1 MRMKEPYKTLIKVI
15 GARVVLR
22 MCYGC
27 GMDIS
32 ARLVRDFSLLRT
44 VWKDVFFL
52 GGARE
57 CEEVKSRKYKKKRC
71 GFVYLKE

>member
-1 MRMKEPYKTLIKVI
+1 MLSNLYNTEGNLHLATSSKTHIKVI
-15 GARVVLR
+15 HGKVVLR

-44 VWKDVFFL
+44 VWKDVFF
-52 GGARE
+52 
-57 CEEVKSRKYKKKRC
+57 
-71 GFVYLKE
+71 